1 MSLPTIVSSETPAGS
16 AKLTLEGLQHW
27 QVRLEREVA
36 QLASDIEATEAMSER
51 WCGKCAEGLHELK
64 ALRDQKQ
71 QHLEQVEAGINAIRH
86 DLAHAATVVNAQAI
100 IGSSAP
106 GAPLILVPRQVGHP
120 STGALLQSS
129 VSPPV
134 LPDTHSSSPMR
145 KLSSNYTREMSR
157 NVARQSAILVNS
169 PKDTVTKQLIF

>member
-1 MSLPTIVSSETPAGS
+1 MLLLGS
-16 AKLTLEGLQHW
+16 FAVG
-27 QVRLEREVA
+27 
-36 QLASDIEATEAMSER
+36 
-51 WCGKCAEGLHELK
+51 
-64 ALRDQKQ
+64 
-71 QHLEQVEAGINAIRH
+71 
-86 DLAHAATVVNAQAI
+86 LAHHCRN
-100 IGSSAP
+100 GK
-106 GAPLILVPRQVGHP
+106 LILVPRQVGHP